1 MKRNSLFTI
10 AIYLIALTM
19 SLNLQAQYVRD
30 TTLCNEMTAS
40 WDPIGRTFTISGLK
54 PGIQEPYCAWV
65 TDPMWAVGTYDDYIT
80 TWNGITPGATTYKT
94 GRLMTKWGNP
104 LIGGTNGTSK
114 LFIAIKSVNN
124 TIPKGTPYSQDCSKE
139 FGPDYFDVN
148 KPTTPIYCDNFNATV
163 KGSIITLTGLRNG
176 VDNDVFIYADSPSK
190 ENWAALPL
198 TYPDP
203 SNRDV
208 ATCDARNVN
217 LFSTNTPIYPF
228 AETGTIYMSS
238 DDKGGGAP
246 GQGPNY
252 CSKSFSIKTLTAD
265 NQAPTTPTNLVS
277 SKIAQSSL
285 SLSWSPSTDNFD
297 IVIYDL
303 YKDGV
308 LYSSTSSTSVI
319 ITGLTPSTNYT
330 FTVKA
335 RDNSGN
341 TSSAST
347 VLSVTTLVADL
358 NAPSTPIGLKNSLPS
373 ETGFTLQWTASTDNV
388 GVAEYDVLINGSW
401 YTSTSS
407 NQLTIYGLNMG
418 SAYSVTVQAKDSAGN
433 VSPSSAPLVVY
444 TQYSTVPTIG
454 IVGVNKS
461 NKNMVV
467 WNKPTTDGIASFNI
481 YKETTVSGVYTI
493 VGNVLYSSPSLFV
506 DNTSSPDVQSNKYK
520 ISAVDKNGIET
531 DLSLAH
537 KTMHLSINKGMGSSW
552 NLNWEPYEGFT
563 VSTYNIYRGTNP
575 NNLSLLGSTSG
586 SSTQYS
592 DLNAP
597 NGYVYYQLGLVSPAI
612 INPSKVSNGA
622 LKVKSEQNI
631 SSENYDISLSNIATN
646 GPVGINDVSVDA
658 DKITIF
664 PNPVKDLLNLT
675 FDGETSFDILNLMG
689 EIVYHGDIKTN
700 ATIEASSFQSGVY
713 VIRFEAGNGSYVYKK
728 FIKE

>member
-1 MKRNSLFTI
+1 MKKKSLFST
-10 AIYLIALTM
+10 AICLMAL
-19 SLNLQAQYVRD
+19 SLSTNVGAYTKD
-30 TTLCNEMTAS
+30 PTLCANEKGS
-40 WDPIGRTFTISGLK
+40 WNPTSRTFEISGV
-54 PGIQEPYCAWV
+54 PATGIKAPWCAYV
-65 TDPMWAVGTYDDYIT
+65 QDDMWTNYSDIT
-80 TWNGITPGATTYKT
+80 GVYTPGQTNYTTAV
-94 GRLMTKWGNP
+94 LDASNGNP
-104 LIGGTNGTSK
+104 KNGGLTGK
-114 LFIAIKSVNN
+114 GFFAMAILASNN
-124 TIPKGTPYSQDCSKE
+124 TLAKPNNQDC
-139 FGPDYFDVN
+139 YFNYRAQNDGVA
-148 KPTTPIYCDNFNATV
+148 PIYCDNFNATV
-163 KGSIITLTGLRNG
+163 KGSIITLSGLRNG
-176 VDNDVFIYADSPSK
+176 VENNTFYYATTADFS
-190 ENWAALPL
+190 EWANLPL

-203 SNRDV
+203 TNQDV
-208 ATCDARNVN
+208 AILDARDIN
-217 LFSTNTPIYPF
+217 FSSTQTPIYPF
-228 AETGTIYMSS
+228 ASTGTIYMNS
-238 DDKGGGAP
+238 DDKGGGP
-246 GQGPNY
+246 IGRGPNY
-252 CSKSFSIKTLTAD
+252 CSKTFNVGTSIIDT
-265 NQAPTTPTNLVS
+265 QGPTTPTNLVS
-277 SKIAQSSL
+277 SKISQSSFTL
-285 SLSWSPSTDNFD
+285 GWRPSTDDVGVAN
-297 IVIYDL
+297 YDVYINGL
-303 YKDGV
+303 
-308 LYSSTSSTSVI
+308 LYSSTPSTSI
-319 ITGLTPSTNYT
+319 NITGLSVSTSYAV
-330 FTVKA
+330 TVKA
-335 RDNSGN
+335 RDAAGNS
-341 TSSAST
+341 SSAST

-358 NAPSTPIGLKNSLPS
+358 KAPSTPIGLKNSLPS

-418 SAYSVTVQAKDSAGN
+418 SAYSVTVQAKDAAGN
-433 VSPSSAPLVVY
+433 VSPTSAPLVVY
-444 TQYSTVPTIG
+444 TRYSTIPTIG
-454 IVGVNKS
+454 IVSVNKS

-467 WNKPTTDGIASFNI
+467 WNKPTTTGIASFNI

-493 VGNVLYSSPSLFV
+493 IGNVSYSSPSLFV
-506 DNTSSPDVQSNKYK
+506 DNASSPDVQSSKYR

-563 VSTYNIYRGTNP
+563 VATYNIYRGTNP

-597 NGYVYYQLGLVSPAI
+597 NGYVYYQLGLVSPTI
-612 INPSKVSNGA
+612 INPSKVSNEA
-622 LKVKSEQNI
+622 QKVKSEQNI
-631 SSENYDISLSNIATN
+631 SSDNYDISLSNIATN

-689 EIVYHGDIKTN
+689 EIVYHGNIKTN

-728 FIKE
+728 LIKE